1 MFSGARLQVDPEQA
15 KIIQEIFE
23 LYASGLSIKA
33 TTKKLNA
40 EHTQSPRP
48 RAGRERSWA
57 PSTVRDILANRRYIG
72 VVTYGRTRK
81 VRNPTTGKRIYKNK
95 PESEWREVA
104 EPEQRIVSDELW
116 NAVQARLAFVN
127 RVYSD
132 SGARA
137 GLLRSRAASSKYI
150 FSGLLKCGECGGAI
164 TIVSGKG
171 RTHRA
176 AFYGCPA
183 QEYRNTCKNE
193 RRIRSDR
200 LETQLLGKLQQAV
213 LSPEA
218 IDYCFHRL
226 EVELSK
232 HLGRID
238 TELETMRRRRAKLDT
253 ELGNLMR
260 MAADGMDSPSLRQAI
275 TEREAEISTLTAKSL
290 GRGKCS
296 VHTQIRDLRKFVEV
310 NLQGLRELLS
320 SGDNALAMRMELAKH
335 VQEIVIAQEEGG
347 EIKYKGEWDLL
358 GDAAQLG
365 VCRGPESDWLRRP
378 FQGRALPM
386 SYLGTRTMKDSTE
399 KSGWGKEKTAG
410 KFCH

>member
-1 MFSGARLQVDPEQA
+1 MQPHSQLPSCPAQFVASAELEQSGQARLEVDPKQA
-15 KIIQEIFE
+15 TIVQRIFE

-40 EHTQSPRP
+40 EHTESPRP
-48 RAGRERSWA
+48 RAGREQSWA
-57 PSTVRDILANRRYIG
+57 PSTVRDILANARYVG
-72 VVTYGRTRK
+72 VVTYGRTKK
-81 VRNPTTGKRIYKNK
+81 VRNLQTGEKIYRHKPKIEWTQEPT
-95 PESEWREVA
+95 
-104 EPEQRIVSDELW
+104 PEQRIISDELW

-127 RVYSD
+127 REYSD

-137 GLLRSRAASSKYI
+137 GLLRSRAVSSKYI
-150 FSGLLKCGECGGAI
+150 FSGLLKCGVCGGAI

-176 AFYGCPA
+176 AFYACPA
-183 QEYRNTCKNE
+183 HEFRATCPND

-200 LETQLLGKLQQAV
+200 LETQLLGTLQEAV

-238 TELETMRRRRAKLDT
+238 TDLETMRQRKTKLEA

-275 TEREAEISTLTAKSL
+275 TEREAEISALTANTL
-290 GRGKCS
+290 GRGKGS

-310 NLQGLRELLS
+310 NLRGLRKLLS

-335 VQEIVIAQEEGG
+335 VQEIVISQEDGARLST
-347 EIKYKGEWDLL
+347 KGN
-358 GDAAQLG
+358 
-365 VCRGPESDWLRRP
+365 
-378 FQGRALPM
+378 
-386 SYLGTRTMKDSTE
+386 GT
-399 KSGWGKEKTAG
+399 
-410 KFCH
+410 C